1 MQTSATDSFIP
12 RRKTCVSSSCY
23 IKMRHQPSQRVCGYY
38 VAVTPAAAFSA
49 PVRSPLSNRQRSFL
63 SPLKRSSLRVETASA
78 SSSSHRQPP
87 PLPPP
92 QTLPPSAHRATG
104 ELQSL
109 AGEVLMLR
117 AEHMNSDEEG
127 LFGSSC
133 RQASGEQPS
142 ISPLPPS
149 LSLSALCANSPSVS
163 RPGVWA
169 ANVCRRGLNTSP
181 REK

>member
-1 MQTSATDSFIP
+1 MQTSATDSFVP
-12 RRKTCVSSSCY
+12 RQKTCVSSSCY

-38 VAVTPAAAFSA
+38 VAVTPVAAFST

-63 SPLKRSSLRVETASA
+63 SPLKRSSLRVEIIRSKCLLF
-78 SSSSHRQPP
+78 
-87 PLPPP
+87 LPS

-127 LFGSSC
+127 LFGFSC

-142 ISPLPPS
+142 ISPLPPSFSPS

-163 RPGVWA
+163 RPGVCA